1 MGVMKMNKEQG
12 WGEGYSGDVEW
23 ADCVCY
29 DCGKKHK
36 ELLPVEYIQDVSNWR
51 INGDIALNCND
62 CYLKNKA
69 KAEQE

>member
-1 MGVMKMNKEQG
+1 MIMNKEQG

-36 ELLPVEYIQDVSNWR
+36 ELLPIEYIQDVSNWR

-69 KAEQE
+69 KTEQE